1 MKHLYV
7 RDIMTA
13 KVITIPQCASSSEA
27 AFTLTTHQV
36 SGAPVVDQDRVV
48 GIASKTDLL
57 YARVC
62 ASVDNSVTVGDVMT
76 SLIFAV
82 RPEDPAMLAV
92 RLMVEEGIH
101 HVVVVDEGQKLAGIV
116 SLMDVLRA
124 LARGGCFQ
132 DDPGDALDHVEHAAP
147 AMGVQYVDL
156 RETRIHG

>member
-7 RDIMTA
+7 RDIMTS
-13 KVITIPQCASSSEA
+13 KVVTLPRRASSSEA
-27 AFTLTTHQV
+27 AHTLTSHRV
-36 SGAPVVDQDRVV
+36 SGAPVIDQDRVV

-82 RPEDPAMLAV
+82 RPGDPAMLAV

-101 HVVVVDEGQKLAGIV
+101 HVVVIDEGHKLAGIV

-124 LARGGCFQ
+124 LARGACFQ
-132 DDPGDALDHVEHAAP
+132 DDPDEALDHAERAAP
-147 AMGVQYVDL
+147 ARAVQYVDL
-156 RETRIHG
+156 RETQIHG